1 MAVGRERDMSKE
13 EIKEELERVRA
24 ELERMKEE
32 LRRRP

>member
-1 MAVGRERDMSKE
+1 MVMSRERDMSKE

-24 ELERMKEE
+24 ELERMKKE